1 MTARSKPLQTFAE
14 FLLASPSREHSSRVY
29 RQVVRDYAPAIMA
42 LAASVA
48 DAFLQP
54 VPGLAASV
62 ADAIVQAVTG
72 SIGPALTFGSTSLA
86 FAATTI
92 GSNTSMTVTISNPG
106 TADLVITS
114 LIPTGDFAVATI
126 TEA

>member
-1 MTARSKPLQTFAE
+1 MTAMLKPSQTLAE
-14 FLLASPSREHSSRVY
+14 FLIASPSRGHSSRVY
-29 RQVVRDYAPAIMA
+29 RPVIRDYAPAILA